1 MGNLAKFKDKEA
13 FKRSHEEGGIL
24 GIARFAGDALR
35 KPRVETPS
43 AGDSTS
49 MSQPPAP
56 RVPQFGSGDEYRRV
70 KDFRDFS

>member
-1 MGNLAKFKDKEA
+1 MGNLAKLKDKEGLQRA
-13 FKRSHEEGGIL
+13 NEEGGIF
-24 GIARFAGDALR
+24 GIARFAGDAL

-43 AGDSTS
+43 AGYSTS

>member
-1 MGNLAKFKDKEA
+1 MGNLAKLKDKEGL
-13 FKRSHEEGGIL
+13 KRANEEGGIF
-24 GIARFAGDALR
+24 GVARFAGDAFM

-56 RVPQFGSGDEYRRV
+56 RVPEFGSGDEYRRV